1 MAEDYYTTTGKK
13 VGDFGKGFFLNIGI
27 GIVASLLVSYLS
39 IITSISIIG
48 TIISILFFV
57 MDVFLIIRFFKE
69 NRRYIAIGMLSSL
82 IIPLLLFGACT
93 LLLSGLS

>member
-48 TIISILFFV
+48 TII
-57 MDVFLIIRFFKE
+57 
-69 NRRYIAIGMLSSL
+69 
-82 IIPLLLFGACT
+82 
-93 LLLSGLS
+93 